1 MFVSIFPFS
10 KRQQKYR
17 LVTSRILTSCFSPTM
32 AARPYHG
39 FSMTR
44 SLRIAMVRVIN
55 LFTNFERC
63 SVMSRLS
70 LFCALYAAFPPFLR
84 WTVLHDPLRGIRNLG
99 KNINSCSWGG
109 SLRSYCQRVVPR
121 LTKYLFQ
128 CNIRATTLQIDL
140 FEAFC
145 RTNEPIVNNKNERKE
160 NYEIFSVAV
169 WWYLYTKCFLALALW
184 FWPLFNS
191 H

>member
-99 KNINSCSWGG
+99 KNINSCSWGAKIILPE
-109 SLRSYCQRVVPR
+109 SCPSSDQTSFSMQYQSHHIANWPFWSILPNKWADCQ
-121 LTKYLFQ
+121 Q
-128 CNIRATTLQIDL
+128 
-140 FEAFC
+140 
-145 RTNEPIVNNKNERKE
+145 
-160 NYEIFSVAV
+160 
-169 WWYLYTKCFLALALW
+169 
-184 FWPLFNS
+184 
-191 H
+191 